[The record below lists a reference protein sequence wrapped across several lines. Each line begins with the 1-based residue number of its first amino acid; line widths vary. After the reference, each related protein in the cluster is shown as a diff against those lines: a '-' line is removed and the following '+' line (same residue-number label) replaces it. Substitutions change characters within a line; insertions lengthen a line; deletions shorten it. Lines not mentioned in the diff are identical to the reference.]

1 MRACPT
7 RRTPLVGPLDQT
19 GANVSA
25 NANNVQVTA
34 NCPAGQHAVG
44 GGGFSTGG
52 GSGDLTASFP
62 SNSTRAP
69 TTTGTNPTSW
79 TARFA
84 SATGSNTAYV
94 LCVPNT

>member
-1 MRACPT
+1 VSGTAT
-7 RRTPLVGPLDQT
+7 VTV
-19 GANVSA
+19 VSA

-34 NCPAGQHAVG
+34 TCAAGQHAVG

-52 GSGDLTASFP
+52 QNIDLTASFP
-62 SNSTRAP
+62 SNSTGTP
-69 TTTGTNPTSW
+69 TASGTNPTSW

-94 LCVPNT
+94 LCTP